1 MNKCPTKSAIQR
13 QVNENGEP
21 NNYLTVLF
29 EGDVY
34 HIIGDIPARRI
45 THDEKRKIQSEFTA
59 DSKLKPSMLY
69 QRKIADIENRSFA
82 GGNRT
87 EELPNYIIKI

>member
-1 MNKCPTKSAIQR
+1 MNKCPMKSAIWR
-13 QVNENGEP
+13 QVNENGIP

-34 HIIGDIPARRI
+34 HIIGDIQARRI
-45 THDEKRKIQSEFTA
+45 THDVKGKVQSKFTA
-59 DSKLKPSMLY
+59 DSKLKSSMLY
-69 QRKIADIENRSFA
+69 RRKIADIENRSFA

-87 EELPNYIIKI
+87 